1 MDKNLIVSGFI
12 QINNDLISA
21 EDIEPLSERSG
32 STCLCYLVRYQGKRY
47 FMKRLRREYADNPR
61 YLELF
66 RKEFET
72 GQRLTHEHL
81 VKYVSMGEDVDGCYI
96 VMEYIDG
103 ETLGDRMIRNPSY
116 FSNPKHVRR
125 LFSQLLE
132 CLGYLHHHQVLHLD
146 LKPDNIMLTRI
157 SNDVKLIDLGFCY
170 CDSYDSSM
178 GRNGVFSAPEQN
190 DGRIQD
196 INVGTDLYAVG
207 LLLGNVCLLHPKIY
221 DTEAVSDLIAR
232 STHPDI
238 SRRFSSAEEMATA
251 LKQALPDD
259 LKNGKKWSRTTWNFL
274 KFVVGLALF
283 LGGALVWHF
292 IAVANDWEED
302 PTVLESNGL
311 TYSIAS
317 PDTFTCIVTGRGS
330 SKADRSSV
338 SVSVRPF
345 MTFEDVRYRVVMVGD
360 SAFFSDSLVEVLSI
374 SEGVE
379 RLSFHA
385 CDGCENLRNVS
396 LPLSLR
402 SIGESAFRGCHS
414 LQHIIL
420 PPYID
425 RLPLSMFR
433 ECSSLK
439 SIHFPEG
446 LENIGRGCFAYSGL
460 TEAHLPDSLRSLEL
474 GAFYSCRSL
483 RSVTLPASLERIG
496 DFCFH
501 HCDSLTEVRNY
512 SDTPQP
518 ITNVFRD
525 TIGLKRTLYV
535 PSQSIDLYRKAPYW
549 RDFSSILPLDNPS

>member
-21 EDIEPLSERSG
+21 DDLEPLSERSG

-103 ETLGDRMIRNPSY
+103 ETLGDRMMKNPSY

-125 LFSQLLE
+125 FFSQLLE

-157 SNDVKLIDLGFCY
+157 SDDVKLIDLGFCY

-178 GRNGVFSAPEQN
+178 GRNGVYSAPEQN
-190 DGRIQD
+190 EDRIQD

-207 LLLGNVCLLHPKIY
+207 LLFHDVCLLHPKIY
-221 DTEAVSDLIAR
+221 DTDAISNLIAR
-232 STHPDI
+232 STHADI
-238 SRRFSSAEEMATA
+238 SHRFSSAEEMAAA

-259 LKNGKKWSRTTWNFL
+259 LKNGRMNRTTRYFIR
-274 KFVVGLALF
+274 FVIGLALF

-292 IAVANDWEED
+292 IAVANDWEVD

-317 PDTFTCIVTGRGS
+317 PDTFTCIAIGRGS
-330 SKADRSSV
+330 SNADRSSS

-345 MTFEDVRYRVVMVGD
+345 VVHEDMRYRVVMIGD
-360 SAFFSDSLVEVLSI
+360 SAFYSDSIIEVLSV

-379 RLSFHA
+379 RLSFRA
-385 CDGCENLRNVS
+385 CSNCPNLQTVS
-396 LPLSLR
+396 LPISLTT
-402 SIGESAFRGCHS
+402 IGESAFRGCRS

-420 PPYID
+420 PPYLD
-425 RLPLSMFR
+425 RLPIGMFM

-439 SIHFPEG
+439 TIHFPEG
-446 LENIGRGCFAYSGL
+446 LENIGRGCFASSGL
-460 TEAHLPDSLRSLEL
+460 VEVLLPDSLRSLEQ
-474 GAFYSCRSL
+474 GVFYKCRSL

-501 HCDSLTEVRNY
+501 NCDSLIEVRNH
-512 SDTPQP
+512 SITPQP
-518 ITNVFRD
+518 ITNVFKD
-525 TIGLKRTLYV
+525 TTGLQRTLYV
-535 PSQSIDLYRKAPYW
+535 PAQSIDLYRNAPYW
-549 RDFSSILPLDNPS
+549 RDFSRILPLDNPS

>member
-21 EDIEPLSERSG
+21 DDIEPLSERSG
-32 STCLCYLVRYQGKRY
+32 STCLCYMVRYQGKRY
-47 FMKRLRREYADNPR
+47 LLKRLRREYADNPR

-66 RKEFET
+66 RKEFEI
-72 GQRLTHEHL
+72 GQQLTHEHL

-96 VMEYIDG
+96 AMEYIDG
-103 ETLGDRMIRNPSY
+103 ETLGERMTRNPEY
-116 FSNPKHVRR
+116 FSDPKNVRS

-157 SNDVKLIDLGFCY
+157 SDDVKLIDLGFCY
-170 CDSYDSSM
+170 TDSYDLSM

-190 DGRIQD
+190 EGRIQD

-207 LLLGNVCLLHPKIY
+207 LLLGNVCLLHPKLYNSSAIS
-221 DTEAVSDLIAR
+221 ELITR
-232 STHPDI
+232 STDADI
-238 SRRFSSAEEMATA
+238 SRRFTSADEMANA
-251 LKQALPDD
+251 LKQAFPDD
-259 LKNGKKWSRTTWNFL
+259 FNNGKMWNRTTWNFL
-274 KFVVGLALF
+274 KFVMCVALF
-283 LGGALVWHF
+283 LGGAVVWHL
-292 IAVANDWEED
+292 IAVANDWEDE
-302 PTVLESNGL
+302 PTLLDANGL
-311 TYSIAS
+311 SYSIVS
-317 PDTFTCIVTGRGS
+317 PESLTCAVTGRDNSLVGKS
-330 SKADRSSV
+330 TAT
-338 SVSVRPF
+338 VSVRPF
-345 MTFEDVRYRVVMVGD
+345 VVHDDVRYRVVMVGD
-360 SAFFSDSLVEVLSI
+360 SAFYSDSIIEVLSI

-385 CDGCENLRNVS
+385 CSGCPNLHTVS
-396 LPLSLR
+396 LPISLETV
-402 SIGESAFRGCHS
+402 GESAFKGCHS

-425 RLPLSMFR
+425 RLPISLFM

-439 SIHFPEG
+439 TIHFPEG
-446 LENIGRGCFAYSGL
+446 LENIGRDCFASSGL
-460 TEAHLPDSLRSLEL
+460 VEAHLPDSLRSLEQ
-474 GAFYSCRSL
+474 GVFFNCRSL

-501 HCDSLTEVRNY
+501 NCDSLVEVRNY

-518 ITNVFRD
+518 ISNVFRD
-525 TIGLKRTLYV
+525 TTGVKRTLYV

-549 RDFSSILPLDNPS
+549 RDFSSILPL

>member
-21 EDIEPLSERSG
+21 DDIEPLSERSG

-103 ETLGDRMIRNPSY
+103 ETLGDRMIKNPSY
-116 FSNPKHVRR
+116 FSDPKHVRR

-157 SNDVKLIDLGFCY
+157 SDSVKLIDLGFCY
-170 CDSYDSSM
+170 SDSYDLSM
-178 GRNGVFSAPEQN
+178 GRNGVYSAPEQN
-190 DGRIQD
+190 ESRIQD

-207 LLLGNVCLLHPKIY
+207 LLLGNVCLLNPKIY
-221 DTEAVSDLIAR
+221 ETEAISDLIAR

-238 SRRFSSAEEMATA
+238 SRRFTSAEEMASV
-251 LKQALPDD
+251 LKQAFPDD
-259 LKNGKKWSRTTWNFL
+259 LKNGRKWNRTTWNFL
-274 KFVVGLALF
+274 KFVMGLAIF
-283 LGGALVWHF
+283 LAGALVWHF

-302 PTVLESNGL
+302 PELLESNGL
-311 TYSIAS
+311 AYSIAS
-317 PDTFTCIVTGRGS
+317 PDTFTCIVTGRAS
-330 SKADRSSV
+330 SQADRSSIA
-338 SVSVRPF
+338 VSVRPF
-345 MTFEDVRYRVVMVGD
+345 MVHEDVRYRVIMVGD
-360 SAFFSDSLVEVLSI
+360 SAFFADSIVEVLSI

-385 CDGCENLRNVS
+385 CDGCENLYSVS
-396 LPLSLR
+396 LPLSLK

-414 LQHIIL
+414 LQHVIL

-425 RLPLSMFR
+425 RLPFNMFR

-439 SIHFPEG
+439 TIHFPEG

-460 TEAHLPDSLRSLEL
+460 VEAHLPDSLRSLEP
-474 GAFYSCRSL
+474 GVFYNCRNL

-496 DFCFH
+496 DFCFY
-501 HCDSLTEVRNY
+501 HCDSLIEVRNY

-549 RDFSSILPLDNPS
+549 RDFSRILPLDNPS

>member
-21 EDIEPLSERSG
+21 DDLEPLSERSG

-103 ETLGDRMIRNPSY
+103 ETLGDRMMKNPSY

-125 LFSQLLE
+125 FFSQLLE

-157 SNDVKLIDLGFCY
+157 SDDVKLIDLGFCY

-178 GRNGVFSAPEQN
+178 GRNGVYSAPEQN
-190 DGRIQD
+190 EDRIQD

-207 LLLGNVCLLHPKIY
+207 LLFHDVCLLHPKIY
-221 DTEAVSDLIAR
+221 DTDAISNLIAR
-232 STHPDI
+232 STHADI
-238 SRRFSSAEEMATA
+238 SHRFSSAEEMTAA

-259 LKNGKKWSRTTWNFL
+259 LNNGRMNRTTRYFIR
-274 KFVVGLALF
+274 FVIGLALF

-292 IAVANDWEED
+292 IAVANDWEAD

-317 PDTFTCIVTGRGS
+317 PDTFTCIAIGRGS
-330 SKADRSSV
+330 SKADRSSS

-345 MTFEDVRYRVVMVGD
+345 VVHEDMRYRVVMVGD
-360 SAFFSDSLVEVLSI
+360 SAFFADSLVRVLSI

-379 RLSFHA
+379 RLSFRA
-385 CDGCENLRNVS
+385 CSNCPNLQTVS
-396 LPLSLR
+396 LPISLTT
-402 SIGESAFRGCHS
+402 IGESAFRGCRS

-420 PPYID
+420 PPYLD
-425 RLPLSMFR
+425 RLPIGMFM

-439 SIHFPEG
+439 TIHFPEG
-446 LENIGRGCFAYSGL
+446 LENIGRGCFASSGL
-460 TEAHLPDSLRSLEL
+460 VEVLLPDSLRSLEQ
-474 GAFYSCRSL
+474 GVFFKCRSL

-501 HCDSLTEVRNY
+501 NCDSLIEVRNH
-512 SDTPQP
+512 SITPQP
-518 ITNVFRD
+518 ITNVFKD
-525 TIGLKRTLYV
+525 TTGLQRTLYV
-535 PSQSIDLYRKAPYW
+535 PAQSIDLYRNAPYW
-549 RDFSSILPLDNPS
+549 RDFSRILPLDNPS

>member
-21 EDIEPLSERSG
+21 DAIEPLSERSG

-47 FMKRLRREYADNPR
+47 LMKRLRREYADNPR
-61 YLELF
+61 YQELF

-72 GQRLTHEHL
+72 GQRLSHEHL

-103 ETLGDRMIRNPSY
+103 ETLGERMIKNPAYISD
-116 FSNPKHVRR
+116 PKNVRR

-157 SNDVKLIDLGFCY
+157 SDDVKLIDLGFCY
-170 CDSYDSSM
+170 TDSYDLSM

-190 DGRIQD
+190 EGRIQD

-207 LLLGNVCLLHPKIY
+207 LLLGNVCLLYPKLY
-221 DTEAVSDLIAR
+221 DNAAISELIAR
-232 STHPDI
+232 STHADI
-238 SRRFSSAEEMATA
+238 TQRFISAEEMASA
-251 LKQALPDD
+251 LNQAFPDD
-259 LKNGKKWSRTTWNFL
+259 YKNGKKLNRTTWNFL
-274 KFVVGLALF
+274 KFVLGVVLF
-283 LGGALVWHF
+283 LGGAVVWHL
-292 IAVANDWEED
+292 IAVTNDWDDETE
-302 PTVLESNGL
+302 VVESNGMS
-311 TYSIAS
+311 YAIVS
-317 PDTFTCIVTGRGS
+317 PESQTCAVTGRGNS
-330 SKADRSSV
+330 LVDKTTTTI
-338 SVSVRPF
+338 SVRPF
-345 MTFEDVRYRVVMVGD
+345 MVDEEVRYRVVMVGD
-360 SAFFSDSLVEVLSI
+360 SAFFSDSIIEVLSI

-385 CDGCENLRNVS
+385 CSGCPNLHTVS
-396 LPLSLR
+396 LPISLTT
-402 SIGESAFRGCHS
+402 IGESAFRGCHS

-420 PPYID
+420 PPYIE
-425 RLPLSMFR
+425 RLPIGLFQ

-439 SIHFPEG
+439 TIHFPEG
-446 LENIGRGCFAYSGL
+446 LENIGRDCFASSGL
-460 TEAHLPDSLRSLEL
+460 TEAHLPDSLRSLEQ
-474 GAFYSCRSL
+474 GVFFNCRSL

-501 HCDSLTEVRNY
+501 HCDSLIEVRNY
-512 SDTPQP
+512 SYTPQP

-525 TIGLKRTLYV
+525 TTGLKRTLYV
-535 PSQSIDLYRKAPYW
+535 PGQSIDLYRKAPYW
-549 RDFSSILPLDNPS
+549 RDFSSILPL

>member
-32 STCLCYLVRYQGKRY
+32 STCLCHLVRYQGKRY

-103 ETLGDRMIRNPSY
+103 ETLGDRMIKNPSY

-178 GRNGVFSAPEQN
+178 GRNGVYSAPEQN
-190 DGRIQD
+190 EDRIQD

-207 LLLGNVCLLHPKIY
+207 LLLHDVCLLHPKIY
-221 DTEAVSDLIAR
+221 DTDAISNLIAR
-232 STHPDI
+232 STHTDI
-238 SRRFSSAEEMATA
+238 SRRFSSAEEMAAA
-251 LKQALPDD
+251 LKQALPYDM
-259 LKNGKKWSRTTWNFL
+259 KNGKMNRTTRHFIR
-274 KFVVGLALF
+274 FVVSLALF
-283 LGGALVWHF
+283 LGGALVWHL

-302 PTVLESNGL
+302 PTILESNGL

-345 MTFEDVRYRVVMVGD
+345 MVFEDVRYRVVMVGD
-360 SAFFSDSLVEVLSI
+360 SAFFADSLIKVLSI

-439 SIHFPEG
+439 NIHFPEG
-446 LENIGRGCFAYSGL
+446 LENIGRDCFAYSGL

-501 HCDSLTEVRNY
+501 YCDSLTEVRNY

-525 TIGLKRTLYV
+525 SIGLKRTLYV